1 MPASQKKETLAKDK
15 TIENKSK
22 FVDSTDRYEWNNLS
36 WRHDS
41 ALERSSTKCI
51 ERKKNTKFAIHCGRV

>member
-1 MPASQKKETLAKDK
+1 MPARQNKETLAKDK

-22 FVDSTDRYEWNNLS
+22 CIDSTDRYEWNNLS

-41 ALERSSTKCI
+41 ALERSSRKST
-51 ERKKNTKFAIHCGRV
+51 ERKKYKVRNSL